1 MDVRI
6 KEFLPRW
13 LKNAWVVNVGLKDN
27 SFAMKIKIKRFDVSK
42 FLDAISYSCQ
52 KSQRQRKANK

>member
-27 SFAMKIKIKRFDVSK
+27 SFTMKIKIKRFD
-42 FLDAISYSCQ
+42 ISS
-52 KSQRQRKANK
+52 SF